1 MPKFGMRLASIS
13 SVIALSALPCA
24 VAAQEALDENVAIE
38 RALAREGIAAR
49 DAADR
54 AAASAETDMIGPLDN
69 PSAEVGYESGGGE
82 TEWQLGIVQPIDFS
96 GQRGALRDAARA
108 EAAAIDAEIDR
119 RRQLL
124 VAEVRSAYV
133 TCAAAAAEF
142 NIWQRYSA
150 ELSEAERVSSARAGA
165 GDTAVYDVR
174 RVRVEQSQAN
184 AQLARARGEQ
194 AAQCSALA
202 ALTGLA
208 EPQVELAALTRLTIA
223 PTPGE
228 RPDLIAQEQRVLA
241 ASQRVTAA
249 RRARLPQIAIG
260 AGIRRVD
267 DGLGTAYGPALSLGV
282 SLPIWNGGGAAVRR
296 EEAREAAL
304 QNELLIARR
313 AAEAEVQA
321 ATLRR
326 TATREAAVSAASAR
340 DDAGRLGTI
349 ADTAY
354 QAGEIGVVELLD
366 AYEAAREAD
375 LSVIA
380 FALEAA
386 LAAIAYDLAT
396 GRTY

>member
-1 MPKFGMRLASIS
+1 MPIPGMRLASIS
-13 SVIALSALPCA
+13 SVIALSVLPP
-24 VAAQEALDENVAIE
+24 AAAGQAPLDETVAIE

-49 DAADR
+49 DTADR
-54 AAASAETDMIGPLDN
+54 AAAAAETEMIGPLDN
-69 PSAEVGYESGGGE
+69 PSAEVAYESGGGE

-96 GQRGALRDAARA
+96 GQRGALREAARA
-108 EAAAIDAEIDR
+108 EAAAVDAEIDR
-119 RRQLL
+119 RRQQLA
-124 VAEVRSAYV
+124 AEVRAAYV
-133 TCAAAAAEF
+133 TCAAASAELDV
-142 NIWQRYSA
+142 WQRYSG
-150 ELSEAERVSSARAGA
+150 ELAEAERVSSARAEA

-174 RVRVEQSQAN
+174 RVRVEQSQAG
-184 AQLARARGEQ
+184 AQLASARGEK
-194 AAQCSALA
+194 AAQCAALA
-202 ALTGLA
+202 ALTGIA

-228 RPDLIAQEQRVLA
+228 RPDLIAQEQRVVA

-249 RRARLPQIAIG
+249 RRARMPQIAIG

-267 DGLGTAYGPALSLGV
+267 DVLGTAYGPALSLGV

-296 EEAREAAL
+296 EQAREAAL

-313 AAEAEVQA
+313 EAEAQVQS

-326 TATREAAVSAASAR
+326 TATREAAVTAASAR
-340 DDAGRLGTI
+340 DDAGRLGVT

-375 LSVIA
+375 LSVVA

-386 LAAIAYDLAT
+386 LAAIAYDLAI